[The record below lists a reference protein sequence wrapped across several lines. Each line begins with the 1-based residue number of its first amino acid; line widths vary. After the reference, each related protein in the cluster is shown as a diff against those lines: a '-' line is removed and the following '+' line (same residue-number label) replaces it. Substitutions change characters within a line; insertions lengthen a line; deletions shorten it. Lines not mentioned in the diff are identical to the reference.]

1 MKYNLRII
9 NYIIQTVIIPS
20 KKNFSLIRYLGDY
33 YIFIILLIL
42 DLAISKDSNEEGFNK
57 FNKLFLIFYCWKLNQ
72 PYKIR

>member
-1 MKYNLRII
+1 MIYNLRII

-57 FNKLFLIFYCWKLNQ
+57 FNKLFLIFYC
-72 PYKIR
+72 